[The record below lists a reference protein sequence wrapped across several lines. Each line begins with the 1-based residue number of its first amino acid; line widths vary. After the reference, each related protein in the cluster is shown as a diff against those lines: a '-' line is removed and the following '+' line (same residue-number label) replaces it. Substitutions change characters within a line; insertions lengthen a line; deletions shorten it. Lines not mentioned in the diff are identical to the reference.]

1 MDAIGLCHLHL
12 LIFRFQTQCF
22 GVGEVWSGVSSERVL
37 PVDVQSTQH
46 SLGILGKQSD
56 WISKPS
62 SYVAGK
68 AVHFASG
75 IAIGLSGG

>member
-1 MDAIGLCHLHL
+1 MVVITRKGHYPADA
-12 LIFRFQTQCF
+12 
-22 GVGEVWSGVSSERVL
+22 
-37 PVDVQSTQH
+37 QSAWH
-46 SLGILGKQSD
+46 SLGIQGKQSD

-62 SYVAGK
+62 SYVTGK